1 MIAEHTNNLPDAFVE
16 RMRALLGAEADAFF
30 AAYQRAPLTGVRANL
45 LKLRPEQLQRITP
58 WSLEPVPWCAEGFT
72 VEPDARPGKHPYH
85 AAGLYYMQE
94 PSAMA
99 VVEAL
104 QVRPGLR
111 VLDLSAAP
119 GGKAT
124 QIAAQLDGA
133 GLLVANEVEGS
144 RIKALGENLE
154 RWGARNVVLTN
165 ETPER
170 LADHFGATFDRVL
183 LDAPCSGEGMFRK
196 RSIARSEWSEQ
207 HVAGC
212 ALRQARILQQAARLV
227 APGGL
232 LVYSTCTFAPE
243 ENEQRIAA
251 LLAEQPGWTL
261 VEIPRRHGLA
271 AARPEWAGATPL
283 PTLSRAV
290 RLWPHLVAGEGH
302 FIALLRN
309 DGDSAPPAENP
320 WPQPEGGLRQLL
332 AGRGGQG
339 SARSTASFGAA
350 GPAAVAAW
358 QSFERATLAV
368 QLPAARLL
376 SHGDQ
381 LYLAPEE
388 GPDLDG
394 LRVVRLG
401 LWLGTLKPGRFEP
414 AHALALTLLPD
425 DVRQTVALSGDDVLR
440 YLRGEALRLPQSGA
454 DGWALVT
461 VDGWPLGWGRRVGD
475 VIKNFYPKGLRWMG

>member
-1 MIAEHTNNLPDAFVE
+1 MAEDTNNLPHAFVE
-16 RMRALLGAEADAFF
+16 RMRALLGVEADALFV
-30 AAYQRAPLTGVRANL
+30 AYQRPPLTGVRVNL
-45 LKLRPEQLQRITP
+45 LKLRPEQLQRIAP
-58 WSLEPVPWCAEGFT
+58 WPLEPVSWCGEGFT
-72 VEPDARPGKHPYH
+72 VEPDARPGKHAYH
-85 AAGLYYMQE
+85 AAGLYYVQE

-104 QVRPGLR
+104 QVRPGQR
-111 VLDLSAAP
+111 VLDLSSAP

-124 QIAAQLDGA
+124 QIAALLDGT

-212 ALRQARILQQAARLV
+212 AVRQARILDHAVRLV

-261 VEIPRRHGLA
+261 VEIPKRHGLS

-283 PTLSRAV
+283 PTLTRAA

-309 DGDSAPPAENP
+309 DSDTAPPTENP
-320 WPQPEGGLRQLL
+320 WPQP
-332 AGRGGQG
+332 QG
-339 SARSTASFGAA
+339 SLRRLFSGRSGAASPRPTASFAA
-350 GPAAVAAW
+350 ASPVAVAAW

-368 QLPAARLL
+368 QLPVTRLL

-381 LYLAPEE
+381 LYLAPEAAPE
-388 GPDLDG
+388 LDG

-414 AHALALTLLPD
+414 AHALALALLAG
-425 DVRQTVALSGDDVLR
+425 DVCHTVALRGDDVLR
-440 YLRGEALRLPQSGA
+440 YLRGEALRLDQSGP
-454 DGWALVT
+454 DGWAMVT
-461 VDGWPLGWGRRVGD
+461 VDGWPLGWGRRVGE
-475 VIKNFYPKGLRWMG
+475 VIKNFYPKGLRWLG

>member
-1 MIAEHTNNLPDAFVE
+1 MAEATTNLPPAFVA
-16 RMRALLGAEADAFF
+16 RMRALLGTEADALF
-30 AAYQRAPLTGVRANL
+30 AAYKRAPLTGLRVNL
-45 LKLRPEQLQRITP
+45 LKLRPEQLQRIAP
-58 WSLEPVPWCAEGFT
+58 WPLEPVPWCAEGFT
-72 VEPDARPGKHPYH
+72 VAPDARPGKHPYH

-124 QIAAQLDGA
+124 QIAALLDGA

-144 RIKALGENLE
+144 RVKALGENLE
-154 RWGARNVVLTN
+154 RWGARNVVLTS
-165 ETPER
+165 EMPER

-196 RSIARSEWSEQ
+196 RSIARDEWSEQ

-212 ALRQARILQQAARLV
+212 AVRQARILNQAARLV

-251 LLAEQPGWTL
+251 LLAAQPGWTL
-261 VEIPRRHGLA
+261 VEIPKRHGLA
-271 AARPEWAGATPL
+271 AGRPEWAGTTPM
-283 PTLSRAV
+283 PTLTRTA

-309 DGDSAPPAENP
+309 DGDSAPPAANP
-320 WPQPEGGLRQLL
+320 WPERESGLRRLFV
-332 AGRGGQG
+332 GRGGPA
-339 SARSTASFGAA
+339 SARTTGGFVTAD
-350 GPAAVAAW
+350 PASVSIW

-368 QLPAARLL
+368 ELPAEGLVR
-376 SHGDQ
+376 HGEQ
-381 LYLAPEE
+381 LYLAPE
-388 GPDLDG
+388 GAPDLGG

-414 AHALALTLLPD
+414 AHALALALPPD
-425 DVRQTVALSGDDVLR
+425 AARHTVALAGDAVLR
-440 YLRGEALRLPQSGA
+440 YLRGEALRLDQPGP
-454 DGWALVT
+454 DGWTLVT
-461 VDGWPLGWGRRVGD
+461 VDGWPLGWGRRVAG
-475 VIKNFYPKGLRWMG
+475 VIKNFYPKGLRWLG